1 MGHALDSNEFSE
13 DNTKP
18 DEDIDLAQGIS
29 LDHNTNNAADAY
41 EGFDEAMHAIGK
53 DGKPRYNKDGSYA
66 RKRGRKG
73 GAISSGGV
81 DSPSASVVSTDD
93 AAIQSANLLFNLSVF
108 MGGDEWAP
116 SKDEAICVKTGFKNY
131 YDARGIVNIPPELGL
146 VIALGMYALP
156 RLNKPSTREKISSFW
171 VWVKD
176 KFAKK
181 KPE

>member
-1 MGHALDSNEFSE
+1 MAELSDGELNVGN
-13 DNTKP
+13 DNTP
-18 DEDIDLAQGIS
+18 GGRVIDVDHTTVLEDKTTQ
-29 LDHNTNNAADAY
+29 AAEAY
-41 EGFDEAMHAIGK
+41 EGFDEAVHSTGK
-53 DGKPRYNKDGSYA
+53 DGKPRYNKDGTYA
-66 RKRGRKG
+66 RKRGRKA
-73 GAISSGGV
+73 GATAPPT
-81 DSPSASVVSTDD
+81 DNPSPSVVSTEE
-93 AAIQSANLLFNLSVF
+93 AAVQSANLLFNLSVF
-108 MGGDEWAP
+108 VGGDDWSP

-156 RLNKPSTREKISSFW
+156 RLNKPTTREKISSFW

>member
-1 MGHALDSNEFSE
+1 MHTLDCNELSE
-13 DNTKP
+13 DNTTP
-18 DEDIDLAQGIS
+18 AADIDLAQGNA
-29 LDHNTNNAADAY
+29 LDHNTNNAAVAY
-41 EGFDEAMHAIGK
+41 EGFDEELHALGK

-66 RKRGRKG
+66 RKRGRKA
-73 GAISSGGV
+73 GAQSSGSV
-81 DSPSASVVSTDD
+81 ETPSASVVSTED

-108 MGGDEWAP
+108 VGGDEWSP
-116 SKDEAICVKTGFKNY
+116 TKDEAVCVKTGFKNY

-156 RLNKPSTREKISSFW
+156 RLNKPSTREKISSLW